1 MFAKILIANRG
12 EIALRIV
19 RACREM
25 GIRTVAVYSEADGD
39 SLHVQFAD
47 EAVCIGAA
55 PPGESY
61 LNVPRIISAAEITD
75 ADAIHPGY
83 GFLSEIPHF
92 AEICTSCNITFIG
105 PPADVIARSGDKSK
119 AREIMKKHGVPIIPG
134 SDGIVANPDEAVEL
148 AHQIG
153 YPVILK
159 AAAGGGGRGMR
170 VAHTDISLRKSFGT
184 AQSEAERAFGNPYLY
199 LEKYIQ
205 RPRHVEFQIL
215 ADHYGN
221 MVHLGERECS
231 FQRRHQKMLEEAPST
246 AVSPELRE
254 KMGESAIQA
263 AKAFEYRNAGT
274 IEFLLDENGNYY
286 FIEINT
292 RIQVEH
298 PVTEAITSIDLVKEQ
313 IAIAAGERLQ
323 FKQQDIIVRGHAI
336 ECRINAEDPSRNFMP
351 SCGKITA
358 LHLPGGPG
366 IRIDTHIYTEYVI
379 PQNYDSML
387 AKVIAWGRTREEAT
401 ARMRRALHEMVIE
414 GVSTT
419 IPFQEII
426 LNSRQ
431 FRSGK
436 FNTATVEQLLETAY
450 PDAGRQGGLPLVEM
464 GGAVV

>member
-1 MFAKILIANRG
+1 
-12 EIALRIV
+12 
-19 RACREM
+19 
-25 GIRTVAVYSEADGD
+25 
-39 SLHVQFAD
+39 
-47 EAVCIGAA
+47 
-55 PPGESY
+55 
-61 LNVPRIISAAEITD
+61 
-75 ADAIHPGY
+75 
-83 GFLSEIPHF
+83 
-92 AEICTSCNITFIG
+92 
-105 PPADVIARSGDKSK
+105 
-119 AREIMKKHGVPIIPG
+119 
-134 SDGIVANPDEAVEL
+134 
-148 AHQIG
+148 
-153 YPVILK
+153 
-159 AAAGGGGRGMR
+159 
-170 VAHTDISLRKSFGT
+170 
-184 AQSEAERAFGNPYLY
+184 
-199 LEKYIQ
+199 
-205 RPRHVEFQIL
+205 
-215 ADHYGN
+215 
-221 MVHLGERECS
+221 
-231 FQRRHQKMLEEAPST
+231 
-246 AVSPELRE
+246 
-254 KMGESAIQA
+254 
-263 AKAFEYRNAGT
+263 
-274 IEFLLDENGNYY
+274 
-286 FIEINT
+286 
-292 RIQVEH
+292 VEH